1 MLRKLLIGVIKH
13 MIYLASTLEEDLNF
27 ENPTF
32 IEELISTF
40 DWKNIAQQVIS
51 ASVRILFTLLVF
63 FIINLIAKWAIEEG
77 FKRFVKKN
85 NQVSNRYET
94 IYRVIKNVYHAI
106 FYFFFIY
113 TILEIL
119 NFPVGSLLASAGVIG
134 LAVSLGA
141 QGFVSDLVNGFTILS
156 GKQLDIGDEVKIE
169 DVSGTVIN
177 INLRNIQVKDFDG
190 TMHFIPNREILVI
203 SNRSKGDMRALIDV
217 RLFPDTDVTEVRK
230 IIEKVNTKQVPNF
243 PEITVPPKDILFVSN
258 DKNQLTMRVIMY
270 TKPGDQYGVMN
281 NFYETYIHE
290 LSRAGVELPYGDFDL
305 DIDIQ

>member
-1 MLRKLLIGVIKH
+1 MK
-13 MIYLASTLEEDLNF
+13 YLASPLEENLVI

-32 IEELISTF
+32 LEVLFSTF
-40 DWKNIAQQVIS
+40 DWRNIVQQVVS
-51 ASVRILFTLLVF
+51 ASVRIIFTLIVF
-63 FIINLIAKWAIEEG
+63 FIINHIAKWAIEEG
-77 FKRFVKKN
+77 FNRFVKN
-85 NQVSNRYET
+85 SNQISNRYET
-94 IYRVIKNVYHAI
+94 IHRMIKNIYHAV
-106 FYFFFIY
+106 FYFFLIY

-169 DVSGTVIN
+169 GISGTVIN

-190 TMHFIPNREILVI
+190 TMHFIPNREILII

-217 RLFPDTDVTEVRK
+217 RLFPNTDVTEVRR
-230 IIEKVNTKQVPNF
+230 IIEKVNKEQEPNF
-243 PEITVPPKDILFVSN
+243 PEITVPAKDILFVSN

-270 TKPGDQYGVMN
+270 TKPGEQYRVMN
-281 NFYETYIHE
+281 SFYETYIHE
-290 LSRAGVELPYGDFDL
+290 LSKAGIELPYGDL
-305 DIDIQ
+305 NIDIQ

>member
-1 MLRKLLIGVIKH
+1 M
-13 MIYLASTLEEDLNF
+13 MYLASTLEEDLNI

-32 IEELISTF
+32 IEELFSTF
-40 DWKNIAQQVIS
+40 NWKDIAQQMIS
-51 ASVRILFTLLVF
+51 ASVRILFTLVVF

-77 FKRFVKKN
+77 FNRFVKKN

-106 FYFFFIY
+106 FYFFLIY

-119 NFPVGSLLASAGVIG
+119 DFPVGSLLASAGVIG

-217 RLFPDTDVTEVRK
+217 RLFPDTDVTEVRR
-230 IIEKVNTKQVPNF
+230 IIEKVNTQQVPNF

-281 NFYETYIHE
+281 SFYETYIHE